1 MKYQKLRVYLSERRV
16 QLGYSQYRVA
26 AELGISH
33 QHYSRIESGRI
44 GKLVSFRTMI
54 KIADVL
60 QMDINELRVKEI
72 EYQNSLD

>member
-1 MKYQKLRVYLSERRV
+1 MKYQKLRIYLSERRI

-26 AELGISH
+26 AELGICH
-33 QHYSRIESGRI
+33 QHYSRIEHGRI
-44 GKLVSFRTMI
+44 GKLVSFRTMV

-60 QMDINELRVKEI
+60 KMDINELRVKEI

>member
-44 GKLVSFRTMI
+44 GKFVSFRTMV

-60 QMDINELRVKEI
+60 KMDINELRMKEI
-72 EYQNSLD
+72 EYQSSLD

>member
-33 QHYSRIESGRI
+33 QHYSRIENGRI
-44 GKLVSFRTMI
+44 GKLVSFRTMV

-60 QMDINELRVKEI
+60 KMDINELRVKEI